1 MEILM
6 LTFVAILIGFICYH
20 SLVER
25 KKYKKQIE
33 SLTKEVNKL
42 TSLLCDAN
50 KLRKDCRAK
59 ESVNSGNHDM
69 IVQGELTSFIPSLET
84 EIEAYIYKKIVHIA
98 EKYCS
103 SNDLELT
110 SWKCGSKSYGKDG
123 HVDITIN
130 FCGTNSLKKY
140 FQKELDAFT
149 SEVQSITRIRDFYAI
164 PNVFGENTMQVIFT
178 LDM

>member
-1 MEILM
+1 M

-20 SLVER
+20 LLVER

-103 SNDLELT
+103 SNDLKLA
-110 SWKCGSKSYGKDG
+110 SWKCGSKSFGKDG

-130 FCGTNSLKKY
+130 FCGTNSLKEY

>member
-1 MEILM
+1 MEILV

-20 SLVER
+20 LLVER

-103 SNDLELT
+103 SNDLKLA
-110 SWKCGSKSYGKDG
+110 SWKCGSKSYGKYG

-149 SEVQSITRIRDFYAI
+149 SEVQSITRIKDFCAI

>member
-1 MEILM
+1 M

-103 SNDLELT
+103 SNDLELA
-110 SWKCGSKSYGKDG
+110 SWKCGSKSFGKDG

-140 FQKELDAFT
+140 FQKDLDAFT
-149 SEVQSITRIRDFYAI
+149 SEVQSIARIRDFYAI

>member
-1 MEILM
+1 M

-20 SLVER
+20 LLVER

-103 SNDLELT
+103 SNDLKLA
-110 SWKCGSKSYGKDG
+110 SWKCGSKSFGKDG

-130 FCGTNSLKKY
+130 FCGTNSLKEY

-149 SEVQSITRIRDFYAI
+149 SEVQSITRIRDFYAT

>member
-1 MEILM
+1 MEILV

-20 SLVER
+20 LLVER

-103 SNDLELT
+103 SNDLKLA

-149 SEVQSITRIRDFYAI
+149 SEVQSITRIKDFCAI

>member
-1 MEILM
+1 M

-84 EIEAYIYKKIVHIA
+84 EIEAYIYKK
-98 EKYCS
+98 
-103 SNDLELT
+103 
-110 SWKCGSKSYGKDG
+110 
-123 HVDITIN
+123 
-130 FCGTNSLKKY
+130 
-140 FQKELDAFT
+140 
-149 SEVQSITRIRDFYAI
+149 
-164 PNVFGENTMQVIFT
+164 
-178 LDM
+178 

>member
-84 EIEAYIYKKIVHIA
+84 EIEAYIYKKIVHLA

-103 SNDLELT
+103 SNDLELA
-110 SWKCGSKSYGKDG
+110 SWKCGSKSFGKDG

-140 FQKELDAFT
+140 FQKDLDAFT

>member
-1 MEILM
+1 M

-84 EIEAYIYKKIVHIA
+84 EIEAYIYKKIVHLA

-103 SNDLELT
+103 SNDLELA
-110 SWKCGSKSYGKDG
+110 SWKCGSKSFGKDG

-140 FQKELDAFT
+140 FQKDLDAFT

>member
-6 LTFVAILIGFICYH
+6 LTFVAILIGFICYYL
-20 SLVER
+20 LVER
-25 KKYKKQIE
+25 KQHKKQIE
-33 SLTKEVNKL
+33 TLTKEVNKL
-42 TSLLCDAN
+42 TSFLCDAN
-50 KLRKDCRAK
+50 KLQKDCRAK

-69 IVQGELTSFIPSLET
+69 IVQGELTSFIPSIET
-84 EIEAYIYKKIVHIA
+84 EIEAYIYKEIVHIA

-103 SNDLELT
+103 SNDLELA
-110 SWKCGSKSYGKDG
+110 SWQCGSKSYGKDG

-130 FCGTNSLKKY
+130 FCGTNSLKEY

-149 SEVQSITRIRDFYAI
+149 NEVQNITRIRKFDAI
-164 PNVFGENTMQVIFT
+164 PKGFGENTMQVILT